1 MKALILIDV
10 QNDFCP
16 GGALAVPDGDAVV
29 PLANRLMP
37 RFPLVVATKDWH
49 PRNHRSFA
57 SNHSG
62 KKAGEVVELNGNDQI
77 LWSDHCIQNTPGAEF
92 HSDLNLSPIAKVFLK
107 GTDPEIDSY
116 SAFFDNLHRKATGLG
131 DYLKEKGVDEVYLLG
146 LATDYCVKYSALDA
160 AQLGFKTF
168 VIADACRG
176 IERHPGDIEAAFR
189 EMEQAGVR
197 CTPSREIL
205 GLP

>member
-1 MKALILIDV
+1 
-10 QNDFCP
+10 
-16 GGALAVPDGDAVV
+16 
-29 PLANRLMP
+29 MP

-168 VIADACRG
+168 VIEDACRG
-176 IERHPGDIEAAFR
+176 IERHPGDIEAAFC

-197 CTPSREIL
+197 RTPSREIL
-205 GLP
+205 ELP